1 MDELNRKKQARMRLM
16 GTVAAGMVLILLGFV
31 RTMLLDRDSVATDA
45 VFGLL
50 LAAVGATVL
59 YQRERRES
67 ALKLA

>member
-1 MDELNRKKQARMRLM
+1 M

-45 VFGLL
+45 VFGMLL
-50 LAAVGATVL
+50 VAVGATVL
-59 YQRERRES
+59 YQRARRES